1 MATPNLGFQNFYTTT
16 LSSGITA
23 TDTTIYLNSL
33 PTPTEGYLVIEPDSS
48 TNKEIIY
55 YTSKGANFVTLPS
68 IAAGRGVGATTAV
81 SHNSG
86 VTCQMNVV
94 AEHFEA
100 LQDGTSIAASAITS
114 TKIANYS
121 DIMSNFVV
129 SGGIWSGDAYAST
142 RAASMTA
149 AVCYIDGI
157 RTTVS
162 LVTARTF
169 TASKDTYVDILSNGA
184 GTGTIVYTEVTN
196 DAASPALAATSIRLA
211 IITTGASNIA
221 SVNAIHQGNV
231 NLAGI
236 CSAAMVCNTTI
247 KMRVGNSDSLGNL
260 IRPNSHRPNVIAGI
274 TRVLNST
281 TGNPGATHV
290 VWNGCNGVPFIA
302 EPFTSYIFHVLEPV
316 LSGYGSTDSI
326 TFELY
331 LATTTATA
339 TTRVAEIAFTIH
351 TNQAG
356 FNLSMPFSTGAY
368 SGLTFANPW
377 IRTGAS
383 FTGTMTI
390 NADSTRM
397 ANFYITK
404 A

>member
-81 SHNSG
+81 SHNTG

-100 LQDGTSIAASAITS
+100 LQDGTAFAVNNVTSAN
-114 TKIANYS
+114 IANLS
-121 DIMSNFVV
+121 EIVPNFVF

-162 LVTARTF
+162 PVTARTF
-169 TASKDTYVDILSNGA
+169 TASKDTYVDISSG
-184 GTGTIVYTEVTN
+184 GTLIYTEVTN
-196 DAASPALAATSIRLA
+196 DAASPALAASSIRLA

-231 NLAGI
+231 NASAV
-236 CSAAMVCNTTI
+236 CSAGLTCNTST

-260 IRPNSHRPNVIAGI
+260 IRPNSPRSRIIAGI
-274 TRVLNST
+274 ARNVNST
-281 TGNPGATHV
+281 TGNPGGTHV
-290 VWNGCNGVPFIA
+290 IWNGCDGLPFIA
-302 EPFTSYIFHVLEPV
+302 EPYTSYVFHFNEPIF
-316 LSGYGSTDSI
+316 SGTSGNDTLVW
-326 TFELY
+326 ELY
-331 LATTTATA
+331 LATAKATA
-339 TTRVAEIAFTIH
+339 TTRVNEISQNYISASGSGA
-351 TNQAG
+351 NVE
-356 FNLSMPFSTGAY
+356 MPFSTGAY
-368 SGLTFANPW
+368 TGLTFANIW
-377 IRTGAS
+377 WRTGAA

-390 NADSTRM
+390 NADSGRM